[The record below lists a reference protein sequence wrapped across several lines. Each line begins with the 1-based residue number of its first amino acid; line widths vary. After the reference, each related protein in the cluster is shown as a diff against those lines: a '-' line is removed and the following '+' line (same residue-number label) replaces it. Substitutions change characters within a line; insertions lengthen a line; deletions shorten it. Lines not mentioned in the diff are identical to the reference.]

1 MPVTDI
7 ASQTCSVARAIA
19 VVGDA
24 WTLMIL
30 RELFLGSHRYDALRT
45 HTGMSP
51 HLLSLRLRG
60 LEQSGVIERR
70 AYQQRPVR
78 HEYRLT
84 DKGLD
89 LWGVMSALRSWGD
102 RWERHGEAVPVRVR
116 HRACGQPAGWK
127 VVCASCDAPIGPRE
141 VEVELSPAARKAR
154 REQAERSGGLQTR
167 TPG

>member
-7 ASQTCSVARAIA
+7 GSQTCSVARAIA

-24 WTLMIL
+24 WSLMIL

-51 HLLSLRLRG
+51 HLLSLRLRS
-60 LEQSGVIERR
+60 LEESGVIERR
-70 AYQQRPVR
+70 AYQQRPLR

-89 LWGVMSALRSWGD
+89 LWGVMSALRTWGD
-102 RWERHGEAVPVRVR
+102 RWERQGEALPVKAR
-116 HRACGQPAGWK
+116 HRACGHAVGWK
-127 VVCASCDAPIGPRE
+127 LVCASCDAPIGPRD
-141 VEVELSPAARKAR
+141 VEIVLSPAARRAR
-154 REQAERSGGLQTR
+154 QEQAQRFGGLQTR
-167 TPG
+167 ARG